1 MSEKGTA
8 VQVAKQPTSITPI
21 APENL
26 FERANSI
33 FNAISRR
40 AYELFEGNG
49 RLFGRD
55 LEDWFQAE
63 RELLHPVHINVTE
76 SGDAIEVK
84 AEVPGFTEKE
94 LEINVEPRRLV
105 ISGKRETKKE
115 EKKGK
120 TLYSETC
127 ANQIMRMI
135 DLPADVEAEKV
146 TATLRNGVLDLTSKR
161 NQSRTATP
169 RQARRC
175 SRTTARL
182 VTVLAERETALRPIF

>member
-146 TATLRNGVLDLTSKR
+146 TATLRNGVLDLNLPKSAK
-161 NQSRTATP
+161 SRTVRVEPKA
-169 RQARRC
+169 A
-175 SRTTARL
+175 A
-182 VTVLAERETALRPIF
+182 

>member
-8 VQVAKQPTSITPI
+8 VQVAKQPTSVTPI
-21 APENL
+21 APENVL
-26 FERANSI
+26 ERANSI

-49 RLFGRD
+49 RLFGRE

-63 RELLHPVHINVTE
+63 RELLHPVHVHVSE

-120 TLYSETC
+120 TLYSEFC

-135 DLPADVEAEKV
+135 DLPADVETEKV
-146 TATLRNGVLDLTSKR
+146 TATLKNGVLDLNLPKSAK
-161 NQSRTATP
+161 SRTVRVEPKA
-169 RQARRC
+169 A
-175 SRTTARL
+175 A
-182 VTVLAERETALRPIF
+182 